1 MKYGNLL
8 KKVSNKWGKKSEY
21 LQADPE
27 SEKVL
32 TDQPQTESEG
42 NIVPEETSG
51 AASIPIVT
59 ISVVPSEST
68 LTIPEVEEEIAK
80 SQVNT
85 TEHNGARNKI
95 VWGKAFAPK
104 QEVQFDMAS
113 RGEYYD
119 DDKSYYSELN
129 EEKFQTPFDKIVKA
143 LMSGG
148 QGKQLAQ

>member
-1 MKYGNLL
+1 MEIFL

-85 TEHNGARNKI
+85 TEHNGARKKI
-95 VWGKAFAPK
+95 VWGKVFASK
-104 QEVQFDMAS
+104 QEVQFDIAS
-113 RGEYYD
+113 RGE
-119 DDKSYYSELN
+119 
-129 EEKFQTPFDKIVKA
+129 
-143 LMSGG
+143 
-148 QGKQLAQ
+148 